1 MESKITDARI
11 RWIFIIAFVT
21 ISAFLLFT
29 FYNMNKAET
38 SSGSVKSSLDFLLQ
52 LERTSIDLNAMET
65 SQNAFAASDGK
76 LLAPFYDNFNKL
88 RRDTTLLADLDFK
101 DEVSLNYQYQLLVLL
116 NNKMLHSKEYVEIF
130 KLYGADSA
138 THYMNLGRGKM
149 QFDNT
154 IGLIDQIEKTKRF
167 ELEQS
172 NQNLK
177 NYASRISWEFFALVL
192 LFLGILFYSFKT
204 INREFKKWEE
214 NDHALRFNASVV
226 QNMSDPVITIDRNY
240 KITNWNKHA
249 EELYGYTEEE
259 VTGRHVGDVLKTK
272 FSITIDELGHHVQT
286 YGNWKGEVIHHHK
299 NGTTIFAEITIS
311 EIKNEM
317 GEVLGIV
324 EVVRDSTERK
334 KLQEELQRLNQNLEQ
349 QVKVKAA
356 ELTAVFER
364 ITDAFIALDNNWN
377 YTYLNKMAAIMHN
390 REEGDLEGK
399 NIWTEYPELI
409 DGEFYHYLQL
419 AKETQQPQRVQLYYD
434 KDAKW
439 YEDLIYP
446 TKDGISVYYH
456 DITERREAEIAL
468 EKIHERLQYHINN
481 TPMAFIE
488 MDSHPRVIQGNEN
501 VEKVF
506 GWTED
511 ELLKNPQSFWELF
524 YKDDL
529 PFVKDSITQLVSQ
542 GSSKNI
548 FTARSITKN
557 GKIIFCEWY
566 NSVLKDKA
574 GTVIGIMSLVLDITE
589 RKKSLEQLEL
599 SEKALQKSNERF
611 TLVARA
617 TNDAVWDWDF
627 STGKIWGNDSYCEI
641 FDLKDTNEYSFEKF
655 LEHLH
660 PGDKDLMMNR
670 FRDTLKQRN
679 SLITEEYR
687 LKTAKGQWLTFYN
700 RAYILYNSDGKGYRM
715 LGAMQ
720 DITEL
725 RKSARQLTFEK
736 ELSDSII
743 NSLPGIFYL
752 MDNKGSIFRW
762 NNNLVKVTGY
772 SAEEIKTMN
781 VVDFFIDKE
790 VAYHKIQ
797 SAFTEGESQQEAHLV
812 LKNGNWIPYYF
823 TGIAIMYEGEECLM
837 GVGID
842 VSERV
847 KSQKELKKS
856 EEHFRTLIE
865 QASDGIFIC
874 DKYLQYL
881 DVNTSATLLTG
892 YTKEELLQMNIF
904 DQVIS
909 VDPESENALLM
920 EDLFNGNVVI
930 RERQIRRKNG
940 SIIDVEISAKLL
952 PDGKFQGI
960 VRDITARKAAAES
973 LRLSENKY
981 RLLFNQNPMPM
992 WMLSLPENSF
1002 VDVNPAALSFYGY
1015 SKEAFL
1021 QMHENDLEHSPAQH
1035 NSASLSGNADVGIRE
1050 HRKKDGTL
1058 VKVNI
1063 IAHDIIYEEKPCKL
1077 VLANDVTDKLAAEEN
1092 LLKSH
1097 EELRQLATHLE
1108 NIRETERTHM
1118 AREIHDELG
1127 QQLTGLKMDI
1137 SWLNKKIKSED
1148 EEINQKIKDTISLI
1162 DKTVITVRR
1171 IATQLRPS
1179 ILDDLGLIA
1188 AMEWQS
1194 EDFEKRSEI
1203 PTYFSANVLMLEVKP
1218 EIATVVFRV
1227 FQECLTNV
1235 LRHASASL
1243 VEANLIVSEG
1253 KLELTIKDN
1262 GKGFDPAEIEN
1273 KKTLGLLGMKER
1285 VLLMGGTYQI
1295 TSEPEKGTLVR
1306 IIVPLAVQQHVIAI

>member
-11 RWIFIIAFVT
+11 RVIFIIAFVI

-29 FYNMNKAET
+29 FSNMHKAET
-38 SSGSVKSSLDFLLQ
+38 SSSSVKSSLDFLLQ
-52 LERTSIDLNAMET
+52 LERTSIDLNAMEA
-65 SQNAFAASDGK
+65 SQNAFAASEGK
-76 LLAPFYDNFNKL
+76 LLSPYYDNFNKL
-88 RRDTTLLADLDFK
+88 RRDTTLLAALKFK
-101 DEVSLNYQYQLLVLL
+101 DGVSKNYQAELLSLL
-116 NNKMLHSKEYVEIF
+116 NKKMLHSKEYVEIF
-130 KLYGADSA
+130 KLYGTDSA
-138 THYMNLGRGKM
+138 SSYMDLGRGNV
-149 QFDNT
+149 QFDNV
-154 IGLIDQIEKTKRF
+154 ISFISQIENNRRF
-167 ELEQS
+167 EMEQS
-172 NQNLK
+172 NMNLK
-177 NYASRISWEFFALVL
+177 KYASRISWEFFALVL
-192 LFLGILFYSFKT
+192 LFFGILFYSFKT
-204 INREFKKWEE
+204 INREFRKWEE

-249 EELYGYTEEE
+249 NELYGFTEEE
-259 VTGRHVGDVLKTK
+259 VIGRHVGELLQSKYA
-272 FSITIDELGHHVQT
+272 FPSDEIEKILQAN
-286 YGNWKGEVIHHHK
+286 GNWKGEVEHQHK
-299 NGTTIFAEITIS
+299 NGTTIYAEMSIS
-311 EIKNEM
+311 EIKSET
-317 GEVLGIV
+317 GEIMGIV
-324 EVVRDSTERK
+324 EVLRDITERK
-334 KLQEELQRLNQNLEQ
+334 KLQQELLLLNENLGQ

-356 ELTAVFER
+356 ELTAVFDR

-390 REEGDLEGK
+390 RPEGDLEGK
-399 NIWTEYPELI
+399 NIWKEYPELVG
-409 DGEFYHYLQL
+409 GEFHHYLYL
-419 AKETQQPQRVQLYYD
+419 ANETQQPQRVQLFYD
-434 KDAKW
+434 KDDKW

-446 TKDGISVYYH
+446 TRDGISVYYH

-468 EKIHERLQYHINN
+468 EKMHERLQYHINN

-488 MDSHPRVIQGNEN
+488 MDSNPRVIQGNEN
-501 VEKVF
+501 VEKIF
-506 GWTED
+506 GWTEE
-511 ELLKNPQSFWELF
+511 ELLSNPQSFWELI
-524 YKDDL
+524 YKDDISI
-529 PFVKDSITQLVSQ
+529 VKDSIAQLVSNNN
-542 GSSKNI
+542 SKNI
-548 FTARSITKN
+548 FTARSITRQ
-557 GKIIFCEWY
+557 GKIIYCEWY

-574 GTVIGIMSLVLDITE
+574 GKLIGIMSLVLDITE

-599 SEKALQKSNERF
+599 SEKALQISNERF
-611 TLVARA
+611 MLVARA

-655 LEHLH
+655 MEHLH
-660 PGDKDLMMNR
+660 PLDREPMINN
-670 FRDTLKQRN
+670 FRNTLKKRN

-687 LKTAKGQWLTFYN
+687 LQTAKGSWLTFYN
-700 RAYILYNSDGKGYRM
+700 RAYILYNSEGKGYRM

-725 RKSARQLTFEK
+725 RKSAKQLTFEK

-752 MDNKGSIFRW
+752 MDNKGKVFRW

-772 SAEEIKTMN
+772 SADEIKTMN
-781 VVDFFIDKE
+781 AVDFFIDRE
-790 VAYHKIQ
+790 MAMEKIN
-797 SAFTEGESQQEAHLV
+797 AVFLIGENSQEAQLV
-812 LKNGNWIPYYF
+812 LKNRQWVPYYF

-856 EEHFRTLIE
+856 EENFRMLIE

-874 DKYLQYL
+874 DRYLQYL
-881 DVNTSATLLTG
+881 DVNTSATVLTG
-892 YTKEELLQMNIF
+892 YSKEELLQMNMF

-909 VDPESENALLM
+909 VDPESSDALLM
-920 EDLFNGNVVI
+920 DDLFNGSVVI
-930 RERQIRRKNG
+930 RERQMKCKDG
-940 SIIDVEISAKLL
+940 KIIDVEISAKLL
-952 PDGKFQGI
+952 PDGRFQGI
-960 VRDITARKAAAES
+960 VRDITARKAAAEA

-981 RLLFNQNPMPM
+981 RLLFTQNPMPM
-992 WMLSLPENSF
+992 WMLSSAENSF
-1002 VDVNPAALSFYGY
+1002 ADVNPAALTFYGY
-1015 SKEAFL
+1015 SKEEFL
-1021 QMHENDLEHSPAQH
+1021 QMHESDLMSSSNYLPQVIQMGNDD
-1035 NSASLSGNADVGIRE
+1035 SGIWE
-1050 HRKKDGTL
+1050 HRKKDGTI

-1063 IAHDIIYEEKPCKL
+1063 IAHDIIYEDKPCKL
-1077 VLANDVTDKLAAEEN
+1077 ILANDVTDKIEAEEN
-1092 LLKSH
+1092 LYKSH
-1097 EELRQLATHLE
+1097 EELRQLAFHLE

-1203 PTYFSANVLMLEVKP
+1203 PTFFSANVLTLVVKP

-1227 FQECLTNV
+1227 FQESLTNV
-1235 LRHASASL
+1235 LRHASANL
-1243 VEANLIVSEG
+1243 VEANLLVDENG
-1253 KLELTIKDN
+1253 LELTIKDN
-1262 GKGFDPAEIEN
+1262 GKGFVPSEIES

-1295 TSEPEKGTLVR
+1295 TSEPGKGTLVR
-1306 IIVPLAVQQHVIAI
+1306 IIVPLGIQEHVIAT

>member
-11 RWIFIIAFVT
+11 RVIFIIAFVV
-21 ISAFLLFT
+21 ISAFLVFT
-29 FYNMNKAET
+29 FSNMYKAET
-38 SSGSVKSSLDFLLQ
+38 SSSSVKSSLDFLLQ
-52 LERTSIDLNAMET
+52 LERTSIDLNAMEA

-76 LLAPFYDNFNKL
+76 LLPPYYDNFNKL
-88 RRDTTLLADLDFK
+88 RRDTTLLAALKFNDA
-101 DEVSLNYQYQLLVLL
+101 VSNNYQTELLSLL
-116 NNKMLHSKEYVEIF
+116 NRKMLHSKEYVEIL

-138 THYMNLGRGKM
+138 RSYMDLGRGKM
-149 QFDNT
+149 QFDNV
-154 IGLIDQIEKTKRF
+154 ISFISQIENNRRF
-167 ELEQS
+167 EMEQS
-172 NQNLK
+172 NMNLK
-177 NYASRISWEFFALVL
+177 KYASRISWEFFALVL

-204 INREFKKWEE
+204 INREFRKWEE

-249 EELYGYTEEE
+249 NELYGYTEDE
-259 VTGRHVGDVLKTK
+259 VIGRHVGELLQSKYTFPTDEIEKT
-272 FSITIDELGHHVQT
+272 LQT
-286 YGNWKGEVIHHHK
+286 NGNWKGEVEHQHK
-299 NGTTIFAEITIS
+299 NGTTIYAEMSIS
-311 EIKNEM
+311 EIKSET
-317 GEVLGIV
+317 GEILGIV
-324 EVVRDSTERK
+324 EVLRDITERK
-334 KLQEELQRLNQNLEQ
+334 KLQQELLMLNENLGQ

-390 REEGDLEGK
+390 RSEGELEGK
-399 NIWTEYPELI
+399 NIWTEYPELVG
-409 DGEFYHYLQL
+409 GEFHHYLYL

-434 KDAKW
+434 KDGKW

-446 TKDGISVYYH
+446 TRDGISVYYH

-468 EKIHERLQYHINN
+468 EKMHERLQYHINN

-488 MDSHPRVIQGNEN
+488 MDSNPRVIQGNEN
-501 VEKVF
+501 VEKIF

-511 ELLKNPQSFWELF
+511 ELLNNPQSFWELI
-524 YKDDL
+524 YKDDISI
-529 PFVKDSITQLVSQ
+529 VQDSITQLVSNS
-542 GSSKNI
+542 SSKNI
-548 FTARSITKN
+548 FTARSITRQ
-557 GKIIFCEWY
+557 GKIIYCEWY

-574 GTVIGIMSLVLDITE
+574 GKLIGIMSLVLDITE

-599 SEKALQKSNERF
+599 SEKALQISNERF
-611 TLVARA
+611 MLVARA

-627 STGKIWGNDSYCEI
+627 STGTIWGNDSYCEI

-655 LEHLH
+655 MEHLH
-660 PGDKDLMMNR
+660 PLDREPMINN
-670 FRDTLKQRN
+670 FRNTLKKRN

-687 LKTAKGQWLTFYN
+687 LQTAKGNWLTFYN
-700 RAYILYNSDGKGYRM
+700 RAYILYNSEGKGYRM

-725 RKSARQLTFEK
+725 RKSAKQLTFEK

-752 MDNKGSIFRW
+752 MDKKGKIFRW
-762 NNNLVKVTGY
+762 NNNLIKVTGY
-772 SAEEIKTMN
+772 SYDEIKSMN
-781 VVDFFIDKE
+781 AVDFFIDKE
-790 VAYHKIQ
+790 MAIEKIN
-797 SAFTEGESQQEAHLV
+797 AVFLIGENSQEAQLV
-812 LKNGNWIPYYF
+812 LKNGQWVPYYF

-842 VSERV
+842 ISERV

-856 EEHFRTLIE
+856 EENFRMLIE

-874 DKYLQYL
+874 DRYLQYL
-881 DVNTSATLLTG
+881 DVNTSATVLTG
-892 YTKEELLQMNIF
+892 YSKEELLQMNMF
-904 DQVIS
+904 DQVIT
-909 VDPESENALLM
+909 VDPESSDALLM
-920 EDLFNGNVVI
+920 DDLFNGSVVI
-930 RERQIRRKNG
+930 RERQMRCKDG
-940 SIIDVEISAKLL
+940 KIIDVEISAKLL
-952 PDGKFQGI
+952 PDGRFQGI
-960 VRDITARKAAAES
+960 VRDITARKAAAEA

-981 RLLFNQNPMPM
+981 RLLFTQNPMPM
-992 WMLSLPENSF
+992 WMLSLTDNSLA
-1002 VDVNPAALSFYGY
+1002 DVNPAALTFYGY
-1015 SKEAFL
+1015 SKDEFL
-1021 QMHENDLEHSPAQH
+1021 QMKENDLVKSSINLLQVKQPGKDEAGIWEHS
-1035 NSASLSGNADVGIRE
+1035 
-1050 HRKKDGTL
+1050 KKDGTN

-1063 IAHDIIYEEKPCKL
+1063 IAHDIIYEDKPCKL
-1077 VLANDVTDKLAAEEN
+1077 VLANDVTDKIEAEKN

-1097 EELRQLATHLE
+1097 EELRQLAIHLE
-1108 NIRETERTHM
+1108 NIRESERTHM

-1162 DKTVITVRR
+1162 DRTVVTVRR

-1203 PTYFSANVLMLEVKP
+1203 PTYFSANVLTLLVKP

-1235 LRHASASL
+1235 LRHAAANL
-1243 VEANLIVSEG
+1243 VEANLMVDENR
-1253 KLELTIKDN
+1253 LELTIKDN
-1262 GKGFDPAEIEN
+1262 GKGFNPSEIES

-1285 VLLMGGTYQI
+1285 VLLIGGTYQI
-1295 TSEPEKGTLVR
+1295 TSEPGKGTLVR
-1306 IIVPLAVQQHVIAI
+1306 IIVPLGVQQQVIAS

>member
-1 MESKITDARI
+1 MESKITDTRI
-11 RWIFIIAFVT
+11 RMIFIIAFVI

-29 FYNMNKAET
+29 FSNMNKAET
-38 SSGSVKSSLDFLLQ
+38 TSSSVKNSLDFLLQ

-65 SQNAFAASDGK
+65 SQNAFAASEGK
-76 LLAPFYDNFNKL
+76 LLDPFYDNFNKL
-88 RRDTTLLADLDFK
+88 RRDTTSLAASKFK
-101 DEVSLNYQYQLLVLL
+101 DEVSQNYQSQLLELL
-116 NNKMLHSKEYVEIF
+116 NKKMLHSKEYVEIY
-130 KLYGADSA
+130 KLYGPDSA
-138 THYMNLGRGKM
+138 NHYMVLGKGKM
-149 QFDNT
+149 QFENA
-154 IGLIDQIEKTKRF
+154 ISYISQIENSFRT

-172 NQNLK
+172 NLNLK
-177 NYASRISWEFFALVL
+177 KYASRITWEFFALVL
-192 LFLGILFYSFKT
+192 LFFGILFYSFKT

-214 NDHALRFNASVV
+214 NDHALRFNASIV
-226 QNMSDPVITIDRNY
+226 QNMSDPVITLDRNY

-249 EELYGYTEEE
+249 EELYGYSEEE
-259 VTGRHVGDVLKTK
+259 AIVRHVGELLQSK
-272 FSITIDELGHHVQT
+272 FSISIEELEKQF
-286 YGNWKGEVIHHHK
+286 YANGNWKGEVVHKHK
-299 NGTTIFAEITIS
+299 NQQTVYAEITIS
-311 EIKNEM
+311 EIKNEA
-317 GEVLGIV
+317 GEILGIV
-324 EVVRDSTERK
+324 EVIRDITERK
-334 KLQEELQRLNQNLEQ
+334 RLQQELLNLNQNLEQ

-377 YTYLNKMAAIMHN
+377 YNYLNKMAAVMHN

-399 NIWTEYPELI
+399 NIWTEYPELVG
-409 DGEFYHYLQL
+409 GEFYHYLRL

-434 KDAKW
+434 KDKKW

-446 TKDGISVYYH
+446 TQDGISVYYH

-468 EKIHERLQYHINN
+468 EEMHERLHYHINN

-488 MDSHPRVIQGNEN
+488 MDSIPRILQGNEN
-501 VEKVF
+501 VERIF
-506 GWTED
+506 GWTEG
-511 ELLKNPQSFWELF
+511 ELLQNPQSFWNLI
-524 YKDDL
+524 YKDDISL
-529 PFVKDSITQLVSQ
+529 VQESINQLVSNT
-542 GSSKNI
+542 SSKNI
-548 FTARSITKN
+548 FTARSITKE
-557 GKIIFCEWY
+557 GKIIYCEWY
-566 NSVLKDKA
+566 NSVLKDKS
-574 GTVIGIMSLVLDITE
+574 GKLIGIMSLVLDITE
-589 RKKSLEQLEL
+589 RKESLEQLEL

-611 TLVARA
+611 SLVARA

-660 PGDKDLMMNR
+660 PGDKEQMMNN

-687 LKTAKGQWLTFYN
+687 LQTAKGAWLTFYN
-700 RAYILYNSDGKGYRM
+700 RAYILYNMEGKGYRM

-725 RKSARQLTFEK
+725 RKSAKQLTFEK

-752 MDNKGSIFRW
+752 MDKKGKVFRW
-762 NNNLVKVTGY
+762 NNNLSKVTGY
-772 SAEEIKTMN
+772 SIDEIKTMN
-781 VVDFFIDKE
+781 AVDFFIDKE
-790 VAYHKIQ
+790 MAMDKI
-797 SAFTEGESQQEAHLV
+797 SSTFLTGESSQEANLV
-812 LKNGNWIPYYF
+812 LKNGQWVSYYF

-842 VSERV
+842 ISERV
-847 KSQKELKKS
+847 KSQRELKKS

-881 DVNTSATLLTG
+881 DVNTSASKLTG
-892 YTKEELLQMNIF
+892 YSKEELLQMNVF
-904 DQVIS
+904 DNIIS
-909 VDPESENALLM
+909 VNPESSNAILK
-920 EDLFNGNVVI
+920 EELFKGGVVI
-930 RERQIRRKNG
+930 RERQMRCKNG
-940 SIIDVEISAKLL
+940 EIIDVEISAKLL
-952 PDGKFQGI
+952 PDGRFQGI
-960 VRDITARKAAAES
+960 VRDITARKAAAEA

-981 RLLFNQNPMPM
+981 RLLFIQNPMPM
-992 WMLSLPENSF
+992 WMFSLSENSF
-1002 VDVNPAALSFYGY
+1002 VDVNPAALNFYGY
-1015 SKEAFL
+1015 QKEEFL
-1021 QMHENDLEHSPAQH
+1021 QMRETDLE
-1035 NSASLSGNADVGIRE
+1035 NSSVHFSTSNQTGIDDTGIYD
-1050 HRKKDGTL
+1050 HCKKDGTI

-1063 IAHDIIYEEKPCKL
+1063 IAHDIVYENKPCKL
-1077 VLANDVTDKLAAEEN
+1077 VLAIDVTEKLAAEEN
-1092 LLKSH
+1092 LIRSH

-1203 PTYFSANVLMLEVKP
+1203 PTYFSANVLTLEVKP

-1243 VEANLIVSEG
+1243 VEANLLVSEG
-1253 KLELTIKDN
+1253 QLELTIKDN
-1262 GKGFDPAEIEN
+1262 GKGFNPAEIES

-1295 TSEPEKGTLVR
+1295 SSEPEKGTLVR
-1306 IIVPLAVQQHVIAI
+1306 IIVPLSVQQHVIAT